1 MDLKEFDGWRNKCK
15 SWKKCKS
22 VSVQIMKSELG
33 KKGNKWKS
41 KLRNYLM

>member
-1 MDLKEFDGWRNKCK
+1 MVGEINANHG
-15 SWKKCKS
+15 KKCKS